1 MTEPQVPFRRIAVFG
16 AIAAQPPLA
25 LPADAHALSPAARAV
40 LERVLASIASSA
52 SSIAQPI
59 LDRAVEE
66 GTITRAERHAL
77 LRELSAPGDPDDAE
91 AEADA
96 DDDADPAPPP
106 SLGARRVLREALA
119 AIRRAAPGIAQPI
132 LDEAVD
138 AERLTPAQEK
148 RILERLRIS
157 PAQVLRRRPGAHLAG
172 GVS

>member
-1 MTEPQVPFRRIAVFG
+1 MTAPQVSFTRIAVFG
-16 AIAAQPPLA
+16 ADAPERPLA
-25 LPADAHALSPAARAV
+25 LPADVQELSPAARAV

-77 LRELSAPGDPDDAE
+77 LRELSAPGADDA
-91 AEADA
+91 
-96 DDDADPAPPP
+96 PAPGEAPP
-106 SLGARRVLREALA
+106 TSVGARRVLREALA

-138 AERLTPAQEK
+138 AERLTAAQQK
-148 RILERLRIS
+148 RILERLRINPS
-157 PAQVLRRRPGAHLAG
+157 QLLRRPAG
-172 GVS
+172 GRAALPA